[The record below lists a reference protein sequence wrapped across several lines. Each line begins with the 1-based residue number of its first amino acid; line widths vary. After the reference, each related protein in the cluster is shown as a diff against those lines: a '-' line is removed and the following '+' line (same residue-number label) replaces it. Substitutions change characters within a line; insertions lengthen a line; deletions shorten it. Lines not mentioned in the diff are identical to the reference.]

1 MADYYPL
8 LARAVAGLADP
19 TPQARSAIYDR
30 ARNALLGQLRRLDPP
45 IADEEIDR
53 ESVALE
59 DAVARLEA
67 DFTPKPPEAAS
78 PEPPPP
84 EFHPPQ
90 PQPERADIAAAPIEP
105 TVAERPNEP
114 SAPHEIAGEPSFA
127 GTPDAPHAPEAEPQ
141 AEPQERPPAAAAETP
156 APAASPPGEG
166 ADDNAAQ
173 KIKDDSAKPDFRAG
187 RPSSLQT
194 RPPMFFKARRDK
206 TTPEP
211 APGAILPPRRPLGT
225 SLLRMPPRVPAAPVA
240 APAPGFTPEPPP
252 KAEPAPEPLPDQPA
266 HGDENGWREPVFE
279 PREAELRRWEMEGE
293 PRWDAPAPAPLGEAP
308 ADEWARSDF
317 APPAPEADA
326 PARDEGGS
334 DPASAAP
341 IRPRAEA
348 QRPFAPQPRREDA
361 APRRLWLVG
370 FILGL
375 LVFLVAIAAYQ
386 LRDRP
391 EELRQ
396 RAAAPLI
403 IPEPAP
409 SGKIVDRIGG
419 GQNQPQDSAAG
430 SPPATSPAPSSAAR
444 GAPTAVE
451 PETQSA
457 RRAALLVEAPEEPNK
472 VRTFLGA
479 VNWKVDNVTSGPND
493 PLSMAVHATVEIPE
507 EKLEIVMTLQKNFD
521 SSLPASHTMKI
532 QFIEGADSPLGSVQQ
547 ISVPQMRLEDTAT
560 GDALNGVPVQITDNT
575 FLVGLTS
582 GSPEAG
588 NLDLLKSRGWI
599 DVPILLSNGKI
610 AKLTFEKGPAGDRAI
625 DDAIAAW
632 KGQ

>member
-45 IADEEIDR
+45 IPVEEIDR

-67 DFTPKPPEAAS
+67 DFAPS
-78 PEPPPP
+78 PEPAPP
-84 EFHPPQ
+84 ERE
-90 PQPERADIAAAPIEP
+90 PQPERAEIPAAPAEP
-105 TVAERPNEP
+105 MVAERPNEP
-114 SAPHEIAGEPSFA
+114 SAPHEFAPEPPFA
-127 GTPDAPHAPEAEPQ
+127 GGPSAPDLPQEQPQ
-141 AEPQERPPAAAAETP
+141 AEPQERPPVGAAE
-156 APAASPPGEG
+156 APLAPLAGDG
-166 ADDNAAQ
+166 ADDAQ
-173 KIKDDSAKPDFRAG
+173 KIRDDTAKPDFRGG
-187 RPSSLQT
+187 RPASLQT

-206 TTPEP
+206 TAQEAPP
-211 APGAILPPRRPLGT
+211 PGAGLPPRRPLGT
-225 SLLRMPPRVPAAPVA
+225 SLLRTPPRAPAAPDVA
-240 APAPGFTPEPPP
+240 PGPAFFPESTSNTAPAPD
-252 KAEPAPEPLPDQPA
+252 PLPDQPGRDDDKA
-266 HGDENGWREPVFE
+266 WREPVFE
-279 PREAELRRWEMEGE
+279 PREAEPRRWEMESE
-293 PRWDAPAPAPLGEAP
+293 PQWGGPAPDPLGGAQAE
-308 ADEWARSDF
+308 EWARSDF
-317 APPAPEADA
+317 APPAPEGDA
-326 PARDEGGS
+326 SALGEDGS
-334 DPASAAP
+334 DPATVSV
-341 IRPRAEA
+341 RPRAET

-375 LVFLVAIAAYQ
+375 LVLLIAVAAYQ

-396 RAAAPLI
+396 RAAAPVV

-409 SGKIVDRIGG
+409 SSGKIVDRIGG
-419 GQNQPQDSAAG
+419 GLAEPQDSAG
-430 SPPATSPAPSSAAR
+430 SPAATSPAPSSAAR
-444 GAPTAVE
+444 SAPTATE

-479 VNWKVDNVTSGPND
+479 VNWKVDNVTNGPND
-493 PLSMAVHATVEIPE
+493 PLSMAVQATVEIPE

-521 SSLPASHTMKI
+521 TSLPASHTMKI
-532 QFIEGADSPLGSVQQ
+532 QFIEGADSPLGPVQQ
-547 ISVPQMRLEDTAT
+547 ISVPQMRREDIAT

-582 GSPEAG
+582 GGPEAG
-588 NLDLLKSRGWI
+588 NLDLIKSRGWI
-599 DVPILLSNGKI
+599 DVPILLSSGKI